1 LKLKT
6 DEKTTS
12 TDKLKALI
20 KASGTPEFA
29 ALAGEQLLTLHELI
43 GKVKVEHIVAQLQA
57 QIEMSTYEQE
67 QERGKTPTDLYSK
80 KDMYNAKWYG
90 TAHWRQEHAKLPH
103 GWSKRETRTEG
114 GKIKID
120 YHNRITN
127 EFQQEKPSG
136 NNEWKFLQDTIK
148 SDTNLFTGNMD
159 LMSQQEEGENDAIH
173 VHQNILNEFYKNNRH
188 MLRAQ
193 NVTHSKLVAGGNGSV
208 QVCIKTI
215 DPSIF
220 PEFKT
225 TFQLFSKTEDVHT
238 SFSTTSSTQKATAT
252 EKTWAVFV
260 DGTIE
265 VPDSTKEE
273 GQKGG
278 RKGKKA
284 QRPFVAD
291 VASRARKGYLKIKL
305 KHTFHMT
312 EHYFKVNKCKPELI
326 KFLTEIKD
334 TKRDSRVSEQIEAL
348 RSSATPPPVTSQ
360 PCRRTRTLPF
370 SGRNTLSAST
380 RR

>member
-215 DPSIF
+215 DPSIYR
-220 PEFKT
+220 
-225 TFQLFSKTEDVHT
+225 TFQLFSKTENA
-238 SFSTTSSTQKATAT
+238 FG
-252 EKTWAVFV
+252 EKKSHGPSWTVFA
-260 DGTIE
+260 DGTIG
-265 VPDSTKEE
+265 VSDYTFHK
-273 GQKGG
+273 
-278 RKGKKA
+278 
-284 QRPFVAD
+284 RPFVAK
-291 VASRARKGYLKIKL
+291 VSCPGRRKQVKIVLKNTFNMDYPEVHHFPVKKCQAELIEFLKCLKDDGRVSGQIDAVLKIIDPNWPKRRRMAQRE
-305 KHTFHMT
+305 FS
-312 EHYFKVNKCKPELI
+312 NR
-326 KFLTEIKD
+326 
-334 TKRDSRVSEQIEAL
+334 RDSPVMVRLLQQIIDA
-348 RSSATPPPVTSQ
+348 Q
-360 PCRRTRTLPF
+360 DD
-370 SGRNTLSAST
+370 
-380 RR
+380 